1 MKKAYLHLEV
11 SEELK
16 HKLKLSALK
25 EGITLKEFITNL
37 INKHT
42 SDSPTQTNKQKW
54 SYQQKTQG

>member
-37 INKHT
+37 INNYLQ
-42 SDSPTQTNKQKW
+42 SDSPTQTNKQK
-54 SYQQKTQG
+54 